1 MISTRKT
8 LFLLVFCLS
17 TGLSLGLAQQHYR
30 IIVHPD
36 NPQTELTTKEISR
49 IFLKKLDRWKDG
61 SKVDVVQLSGM
72 SEATEAFA
80 EEIHDR
86 SPSAVQNYWRQQV
99 FGGTATPPLELS
111 SRDEVVSYVREHPN
125 AIAFVPA
132 DSQRDGVA
140 EVSLIYEPKLIR
152 RIEPTYPEYAQ
163 KAGITGVV
171 ILNCVVDSNG
181 RVTSMK
187 VVKPLSHGLTE
198 QAKRAVR
205 QWRFEPA
212 KRNGEAVA
220 TDLIVSLR
228 FSK

>member
-8 LFLLVFCLS
+8 IFSLALCLS
-17 TGLSLGLAQQHYR
+17 TGLGLGLAQQHYR

-36 NPQTELTTKEISR
+36 NPQTELTTKETSR
-49 IFLKKLDRWKDG
+49 IFLKKLDRWKNG
-61 SKVDVVQLSGM
+61 SKVEVVQLGGT
-72 SEATEAFA
+72 SEATNAFA
-80 EEIHDR
+80 EEIHNR
-86 SPSAVQNYWRQQV
+86 SQSAVQNYWRQQV

-111 SRDEVVSYVREHPN
+111 SSDEVVSYVREHPN
-125 AIAFVPA
+125 AIGFVTA
-132 DSQRDGVA
+132 DSQLDGVA

-152 RIEPTYPEYAQ
+152 RIEPVYPDSAQ

-171 ILNCVVDSNG
+171 ILNCVVGTDG
-181 RVTSMK
+181 KVTNMT
-187 VVKPLSHGLTE
+187 VVKSLSHGLTE

-212 KRNGEAVA
+212 TRDGIAVA

-228 FSK
+228 FR